1 MGGYTR
7 DNMFGLAAITGRCPK
22 RNCQLHRKQGGNGA
36 VYRVMSTG
44 GRIRLHATRSSATCS
59 GSTRSHFH
67 AEPPYSEREIK
78 HVIAQ
83 CDFFV
88 GARMHACIAALSQ
101 CTPAAMA
108 YSDKFLGVFRSVGV
122 ESAVIDV
129 RSLSVG
135 QAVAAL
141 SSIYGSREG
150 LRSALKR
157 AMPTVNQ
164 LTHTLLRD
172 AVSV

>member
-1 MGGYTR
+1 MLLVPHVNVNRGEGDPVACDEIFR
-7 DNMFGLAAITGRCPK
+7 DL
-22 RNCQLHRKQGGNGA
+22 Q
-36 VYRVMSTG
+36 
-44 GRIRLHATRSSATCS
+44 RIYPDRIFMLK
-59 GSTRSHFH
+59 
-67 AEPPYSEREIK
+67 PPYSEREIK

-101 CTPAAMA
+101 CTPAAAMA

-172 AVSV
+172 CRLEFEGLPQT